1 MLELSSAQSMRKSLE
16 SIASGSG
23 GLDAHRESMLNRV
36 PEIND
41 WARFPLNHLEMKD
54 LAYLTAKTGHEF
66 AILRGK
72 REDIL
77 YHGDARRCTFD
88 GVLVDM
94 LLTGKLG
101 IYRHSHPGEEIP
113 VASPEDRETL
123 RLIGQHE
130 SRLISGYSGREIV
143 FTDDPFEI

>member
-1 MLELSSAQSMRKSLE
+1 MIELSSTQSMRKSLE

-23 GLDAHRESMLNRV
+23 GLDAHRESMLSRV
-36 PEIND
+36 PAVSD
-41 WARFPLNHLEMKD
+41 WARFPLGHLEMKD

-77 YHGDARRCTFD
+77 FHGDTRRCTFD

-94 LLTGKLG
+94 LMSGKLG
-101 IYRHSHPGEEIP
+101 IYGHSHPGEEIP
-113 VASPEDRETL
+113 VASPEDRVTL

-143 FTDDPFEI
+143 FSDNPFEI